1 VFLPIDT
8 PLQSLTDLATI
19 TLGLWILWNHRNA
32 CVFDGLSPCLNVAIK
47 RTEEERDLWVLG
59 GAKNLDLLTAPII
72 GL

>member
-19 TLGLWILWNHRNA
+19 TLGLWILWNHRNV

-47 RTEEERDLWVLG
+47 RTEERDLWVLG